1 MELTINITDKKVY
14 EALSR
19 FLKALNIEIVS
30 EKKDSDIHTDEEFYN
45 LSATNLARAYS
56 EVEPEYT
63 LSMLKEQNPDYETK

>member
-14 EALSR
+14 DALAR
-19 FLKALNIEIVS
+19 FLRALNIEIVS
-30 EKKDSDIHTDEEFYN
+30 EKKNSDIQVDEEFYN

-56 EVEPEYT
+56 KDEPEYT